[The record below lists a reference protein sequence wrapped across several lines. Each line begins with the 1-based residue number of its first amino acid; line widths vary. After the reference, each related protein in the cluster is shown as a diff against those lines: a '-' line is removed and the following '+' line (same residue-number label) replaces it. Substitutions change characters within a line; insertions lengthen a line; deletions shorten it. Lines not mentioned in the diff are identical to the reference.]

1 MSNTLTNLVPDIFA
15 ALDVVSRELVGFI
28 PAVSRDPSTDRVAV
42 GENVR
47 IHQAPAN
54 AAGFD
59 VTPAMSLPSA
69 ADQTI
74 GSKTFTITK
83 SRGRP
88 FSWNGE
94 EQKGINNGPGFLTVR
109 QDQIAQAI
117 RGLVNEI
124 ESDVALAAYQGASRA
139 YGTPGTAPFASDLS
153 DPANIKKILD
163 DNGAPDSDRHLVINT
178 TAGVKVRTLAQLTK
192 ANESADTTLL
202 RQGKLL
208 DIHNFALR
216 ESAQVKSHVKG
227 TGASYQLNG
236 AHAVGATTIAVDT
249 GTGTVVAGDVVTLQN
264 DTNKYVVK
272 TALSGGSFVINEP
285 GLLVAHVDNETVTVS
300 NNYAANVGFVRN
312 SILLGTRLPAL
323 PEEGDIALDRMTIT
337 DERTGLSFEFAM
349 YGGYRMIVYQVL
361 IAWGVSAIKPE
372 HIALLQG

>member
-1 MSNTLTNLVPDIFA
+1 MPNTLTNLIPDIYA

-28 PAVSRDPSTDRVAV
+28 PAVSRDPSTDRVAL

-47 IHQAPAN
+47 ITQVPPN
-54 AAGFD
+54 NAGFD
-59 VTPAMSLPSA
+59 VTPAMALPPA

-74 GSKTFTITK
+74 GNKTFQITK

-94 EQKGINNGPGFLTVR
+94 EQKGINNGPGYLTIK

-139 YGTPGTAPFASDLS
+139 YGTPGTTPFATDLS

-192 ANESADTTLL
+192 ANESGDTTLL
-202 RQGKLL
+202 RQGRLL
-208 DIHNFALR
+208 DIHNFSLR
-216 ESAQVKSHVKG
+216 ESAQVKNHTKG
-227 TGASYQLNG
+227 TGAGYLLNG
-236 AHAVGATTIAVDT
+236 AHAAGATTIAVDT
-249 GTGTVVAGDVVTLQN
+249 GAGTVVPGDVVTFAG

-272 TALSGGSFVINEP
+272 TALSAGSFAINEP
-285 GLLVAHVDNETVTVS
+285 GLLQAHVDNDAVTIG
-300 NNYAANVGFVRN
+300 NGYAANVGFTRN
-312 SILLGTRLPAL
+312 AILLGTRLPAL
-323 PEEGDIALDRMTIT
+323 PEEGDMALDRITIT

-361 IAWGVSAIKPE
+361 IAWGVTVLKPE
-372 HIALLQG
+372 HEALLLG